1 MEGRLGD
8 PFPVLKTARL
18 TLRQVHEGDL
28 LPLLRTMQDKDV
40 LRYYGMPRFETEQDA
55 RDEIAWFEWLWAENQ
70 GIRWVIAAAGSDD
83 YVGDIGFFRYKPE
96 HARAEVGGKLIRA
109 CWRQGLMTEAMAAVV
124 AYGLGEMGLNRIE
137 ALVDPRNPAMVR
149 VLEKLGF
156 AIEGTLREYEIEHG
170 VPVDLYMLSLLKQE
184 WRGLPVGA
192 VREPPRVNKRTLP
205 DIGKEQE

>member
-1 MEGRLGD
+1 MQVVD
-8 PFPVLKTARL
+8 PFPILNTARL
-18 TLRQVHEGDL
+18 FLRQAHEGDVFV
-28 LPLLRTMQDKDV
+28 LLRTMQDAEV

-70 GIRWVIAAAGSDD
+70 GIRWVITLAGSED

-109 CWRQGLMTEAMAAVV
+109 CWGRSLMTEAMAAVV

-137 ALVDPRNPAMVR
+137 ALVDPRNRAMVR
-149 VLEKLGF
+149 VLDKLGF

-170 VPVDLYMLSLLKQE
+170 VPVDLYMLSLLKRE
-184 WRGLPVGA
+184 WRGLSVEA
-192 VREPPRVNKRTLP
+192 VREPPGVNRTRP
-205 DIGKEQE
+205 DIKEQG